1 MGLSTGLSP
10 SSWLEEIPAA
20 FESSD
25 YVPLLSLMV
34 EQLKFQ
40 FTYWV
45 GGLVTSAESGFLVE
59 CANAPFGPIVESS
72 AGSPSPSPS
81 E

>member
-25 YVPLLSLMV
+25 YVPLG
-34 EQLKFQ
+34 

-45 GGLVTSAESGFLVE
+45 GGLTVE
-59 CANAPFGPIVESS
+59 PLPGLTIGMVSPYRASPYQSS
-72 AGSPSPSPS
+72 PYR
-81 E
+81 